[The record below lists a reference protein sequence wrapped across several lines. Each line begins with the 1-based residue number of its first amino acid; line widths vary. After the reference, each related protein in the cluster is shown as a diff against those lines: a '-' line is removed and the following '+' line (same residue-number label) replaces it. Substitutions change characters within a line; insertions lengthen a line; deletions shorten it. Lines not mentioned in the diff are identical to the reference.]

1 MEQQIFIYR
10 ALIFNKRTNDYSIAR
25 TMRDKNFSNKN
36 EVMID
41 YNDWITRLIKDLEQ
55 NKDSVIINEQLIG
68 L

>member
-1 MEQQIFIYR
+1 MIQRIFIYR
-10 ALIFNKRTNDYSIAR
+10 ALIFNKRLNDYSIAR
-25 TMRDKNFSNKN
+25 TMRDKQFNNIN

-41 YNDWITRLIKDLEQ
+41 YNEWVLTLMKTIEQ